1 LSTEPLERSLP
12 TPWYRSAEI
21 FQIEK
26 ERIFCREWI
35 AACRVEELPR
45 PGDSRVLDLLGESIL
60 LVRNRDAQLRAFYN
74 VCRHRGARLCRA
86 ANEKITAGRVA
97 LPGGVTAGRLIV
109 CPDHQWSYDLNGAL
123 VAAPHLS
130 ADSGFNKELFHLH
143 PVGVETWA
151 GFVFLH
157 LTPAEAKPL
166 AAQLA
171 GIPQRLE
178 RYPLAELRIGA
189 TLHYEI
195 SANWKVICENYNE
208 CYHCGGIHPELCAL
222 VPTFREAG
230 GAGLD
235 WNRGVP
241 HRPGAYTFTAD
252 GTTVRRPFPG
262 LNADEQVRHKGELV
276 YPNLFLSVACDH
288 VAAFILRPRGAEQTD
303 ITCHFL
309 FAQYEFEKPG
319 FDPSDAVEFWDL
331 VNRQD
336 WTVCETVQQGIR
348 ARVHTHG
355 YFAPMEDW
363 NLDIRRYVTD
373 RIGAHVAA
381 APSGGG
387 GVGGGVGVGGGGGG
401 LGGDAGGGGGGGGG
415 LGGDAGGGGGGGGIN
430 E

>member
-1 LSTEPLERSLP
+1 MSTAPLERTLP

-35 AACRVEELPR
+35 AVCRVEELPH
-45 PGDSRVLDLLGESIL
+45 PGDSRVLEVLGESIL
-60 LVRNRDAQLRAFYN
+60 LVRNRQAQLGAFYN

-86 ANEKITAGRVA
+86 ADEQIAAGRVA

-109 CPDHQWSYDLNGAL
+109 CPYHQWSYDLDGAL

-130 ADSGFNKELFHLH
+130 AQPGFSKHDYHLH

-166 AAQLA
+166 RMQLA

-178 RYPLAELRIGA
+178 RYPLADLSSGA
-189 TLHYEI
+189 TLRYEI
-195 SANWKVICENYNE
+195 AANWKIICENYNE
-208 CYHCGGIHPELCAL
+208 CYHCGGIHPELCAV
-222 VPTFREAG
+222 VPAFRDAG

-241 HRPGAYTFTAD
+241 HRAGAYTFTAA
-252 GTTVRRPFPG
+252 GTTVRSPFAG
-262 LNADEQVRHKGELV
+262 LNEDERVRHKGELV
-276 YPNLFLSVACDH
+276 YPNLFLSLACDH
-288 VAAFILRPRGAEQTD
+288 VAAFILRPRAAERTD
-303 ITCHFL
+303 ITCYFL
-309 FAQYEFEKPG
+309 FESREIDKAG
-319 FDPSDAVEFWDL
+319 FDPADAVDFWDL

-336 WTVCETVQQGIR
+336 WTICETVQQGIR

-355 YFAPMEDW
+355 YFAPMEDC

-373 RIGAHVAA
+373 RIGAHVAD
-381 APSGGG
+381 AP
-387 GVGGGVGVGGGGGG
+387 
-401 LGGDAGGGGGGGGG
+401 AGGGSRG
-415 LGGDAGGGGGGGGIN
+415 A
-430 E
+430 